1 MGWCWSSLY
10 KIIEEELGG
19 LCLFGFFVMVKE
31 GLLLEPRLI
40 RTLKRRILM
49 SCIFFFV
56 IIIIKSKKIRPFDA
70 ITFYVRLIVGLIIIV
85 SNESYFARV
94 E

>member
-1 MGWCWSSLY
+1 MLVWIFCDGQRGTTTRTAANTNVEKEDSH
-10 KIIEEELGG
+10 ELH
-19 LCLFGFFVMVKE
+19 
-31 GLLLEPRLI
+31 
-40 RTLKRRILM
+40 
-49 SCIFFFV
+49 FFFV
-56 IIIIKSKKIRPFDA
+56 IIIIKSKNFRPFDA